1 MTTSK
6 SRRPSKKLILLSPA
20 KSLDFE
26 TPGPLKKGGVPR
38 FLANQTAELAGILR
52 KKSALEI
59 ADLMDLSDRLAQL
72 NFQRYQTF
80 DQTVIQKQSKKRA
93 VMAGKEGSPLP
104 AKHALWA
111 FTGDVYQGFDAI
123 SLKAKGIERAQD
135 SIRILSGLY
144 GFLKPL
150 DLMMPYRLEMGTKL
164 ESANGK
170 DLYQFWGSAI
180 SEGLDRERPDWICN
194 LASKEYYKSVH
205 EGELSCPVIHPVF
218 KDESKGAFK
227 VVALFTKHT
236 RGLMA
241 RWIIDNKVC
250 NPDKLRNFS
259 VGGYKYSKSDST
271 DLQPVFTRSA
281 SSR

>member
-93 VMAGKEGSPLP
+93 VMAGKEGSP
-104 AKHALWA
+104 
-111 FTGDVYQGFDAI
+111 
-123 SLKAKGIERAQD
+123 
-135 SIRILSGLY
+135 
-144 GFLKPL
+144 
-150 DLMMPYRLEMGTKL
+150 
-164 ESANGK
+164 
-170 DLYQFWGSAI
+170 
-180 SEGLDRERPDWICN
+180 
-194 LASKEYYKSVH
+194 
-205 EGELSCPVIHPVF
+205 
-218 KDESKGAFK
+218 
-227 VVALFTKHT
+227 
-236 RGLMA
+236 
-241 RWIIDNKVC
+241 
-250 NPDKLRNFS
+250 
-259 VGGYKYSKSDST
+259 
-271 DLQPVFTRSA
+271 
-281 SSR
+281 